1 MASPVMRQSPGAKGR
16 PETDSVHDHMTR
28 LRMKMVQQKIQ
39 NEKDRIVNRPPS
51 EESTN
56 NNDLENQARLQ
67 QAMLRRQELL
77 DKIRREQLL
86 NDENKRPRTYSGR
99 RRYTPSPLLPPPSR
113 RSLQD
118 FSKYNL
124 YNQVQDTYRSRPEMP
139 QVKHV
144 IEHTYK
150 DSPRIKQ
157 YPLPPI
163 NQIRAPPPVVV
174 QQPPPA
180 QIIPMQQPTPQIIAG
195 PAPQHIITGYPGP
208 VIHNLGGQPEKKG
221 SMFNREEFGEMMMMQ
236 NAQMHQMV
244 MQKMMLGNLGRQ
256 DYWDRRDACHDSH
269 HDSCHD
275 SCHGSHNSCHDCH
288 SGCCSS
294 HGVHGY
300 CGHGCLPEQPL
311 LQVPRVA
318 GGAVHHHHYSNP
330 PSQPAPAVTHYTT
343 VPAMDIRGGYGGYP
357 YREEEKETKEP
368 GTAKKTVKQN
378 SKKSTFPGSKALRR
392 FRHAA
397 LVVVFIA
404 HLRAN
409 VKKNLSNRPSS
420 TFLFGIIL
428 KEIVAALHRI
438 YLNPNGNI
446 YPVLNDIIGPN
457 CYDLASLVHGG
468 PKDPREESVL
478 IQELQYCVENV
489 IYHITEIM
497 PSTGVLGCHRKSAV
511 FELIRS
517 GKRFPNGYFWQVEM
531 DRLQFTENGRTH
543 NVSDSES
550 FMLMLG
556 IFISR
561 SLVTTILMK
570 PVDYG
575 LSSEPLSEIAER
587 NLRILASTILFLVRR
602 ISIQRGRGIMDMPA
616 EISKYLYS
624 DNEMQYVY
632 SKLSRTFNYCEGLL
646 REWGTEYIRR
656 IRASS
661 MQA

>member
-221 SMFNREEFGEMMMMQ
+221 SMFNREDFIDMMFIQ
-236 NAQMHQMV
+236 NAQMNQLI
-244 MQKMMLGNLGRQ
+244 MQQTLANGAVAA
-256 DYWDRRDACHDSH
+256 DAM
-269 HDSCHD
+269 
-275 SCHGSHNSCHDCH
+275 G
-288 SGCCSS
+288 
-294 HGVHGY
+294 
-300 CGHGCLPEQPL
+300 
-311 LQVPRVA
+311 VPRVA

>member
-221 SMFNREEFGEMMMMQ
+221 SMFNREDFIDMMFIQ
-236 NAQMHQMV
+236 NAQMNQLI
-244 MQKMMLGNLGRQ
+244 MQQTLANGAVAA
-256 DYWDRRDACHDSH
+256 DAM
-269 HDSCHD
+269 
-275 SCHGSHNSCHDCH
+275 G
-288 SGCCSS
+288 
-294 HGVHGY
+294 
-300 CGHGCLPEQPL
+300 
-311 LQVPRVA
+311 VPRVA

-343 VPAMDIRGGYGGYP
+343 VPAMDMKPMTAYEYVTVPETELRGGYGGYP